1 MELTEAIMTR
11 RSIRR
16 YKPDPVADEVLE
28 RCLEA
33 ARWAPSW
40 ANTQCWRFVIVR
52 DNETRQK
59 LAAALKSARPEGKN
73 AATEAVKGAPVIVI
87 ACAQLQQAGYY
98 QGHPTTDKGDW
109 YMFDVALAMQNLV
122 LAAHAEGLGTVL
134 IGLFDVK
141 RVEAILGLPSG
152 FSVVAMTPLGY
163 PDQEARVVPR
173 KELSEIV
180 SYEKFGGKK

>member
-1 MELTEAIMTR
+1 MELTEVIVER

-16 YKPDPVADEVLE
+16 YKADPIDDVTLK

-52 DNETRQK
+52 DSKTK
-59 LAAALKSARPEGKN
+59 SDIADTLKSGRPGGIN
-73 AATEAVKGAPVIVI
+73 AGTEAIKQAPLLII
-87 ACAQLQQAGYY
+87 ACAELKQAGYY
-98 QGHPTTDKGDW
+98 QGEVTTEKGDW
-109 YMFDVALAMQNLV
+109 FMFDVALAMQNLA
-122 LAAHAEGLGTVL
+122 LAAHAEGLGTVM
-134 IGLFDVK
+134 IGLFDITK
-141 RVEAILGLPSG
+141 VEAILGLPAG
-152 FSVVAMTPLGY
+152 VSVVVMTPLGY

-180 SYEKFGGKK
+180 SYEKYGGS